1 MESDKLHKIAFLG
14 LFTLL
19 AAVPV
24 LQSCDDDEKQK
35 AVDLRYRVEDS
46 YLLPADGTTDELSV
60 TFQVKWH
67 TSHLCFL
74 RIFPMDRLISPGK

>member
-1 MESDKLHKIAFLG
+1 MKSDKLHKIAFLG

-46 YLLPADGTTDELSV
+46 YLLPADGTTDEPVSY
-60 TFQVKWH
+60 T
-67 TSHLCFL
+67 HLTL
-74 RIFPMDRLISPGK
+74 PTKLEV

>member
-1 MESDKLHKIAFLG
+1 MKSDKLHKIAFLG

-46 YLLPADGTTDELSV
+46 YSEKTKV
-60 TFQVKWH
+60 TGMPFHQPRVITRKRH
-67 TSHLCFL
+67 T
-74 RIFPMDRLISPGK
+74 M

>member
-1 MESDKLHKIAFLG
+1 MKSDKLHKIAFLG

-46 YLLPADGTTDELSV
+46 YLLPADGTTAER
-60 TFQVKWH
+60 H
-67 TSHLCFL
+67 
-74 RIFPMDRLISPGK
+74 FPGEINRSMGNIRRKQR

>member
-1 MESDKLHKIAFLG
+1 MKSDKLHKIAFLG

-60 TFQVKWH
+60 TFQVKTKVTGMPFHQPRVITRKRH
-67 TSHLCFL
+67 T
-74 RIFPMDRLISPGK
+74 M

>member
-1 MESDKLHKIAFLG
+1 MKSDKLHKIAFLG

-60 TFQVKWH
+60 TFQVKSTDGMPFHQPRVITRKRH
-67 TSHLCFL
+67 T
-74 RIFPMDRLISPGK
+74 M